1 MTNGQ
6 EQIVLKGMGF
16 YGYHGVNPEERS
28 EGQKFVVDLVVECC
42 LHDASTSD
50 KIEDTI
56 NYSELFTIV
65 KTIVEGKPYN
75 LLEKVAKRISDKIL
89 VNYDIYSVSVTI
101 KKPEVSIKDSNLDYA
116 AITLTRYKNK

>member
-1 MTNGQ
+1 MELANAN
-6 EQIVLKGMGF
+6 IALLVSLL
-16 YGYHGVNPEERS
+16 PARERIRIP
-28 EGQKFVVDLVVECC
+28 LN
-42 LHDASTSD
+42 ASTSD

-116 AITLTRYKNK
+116 AITLTQYKNK